1 MRRVFKSRPSPAI
14 VVAVVALV
22 AALAGTAVAG
32 PDAST
37 SAVTKKKVKKIA
49 NKEIDKRF
57 PLGTAGLADSA
68 VTTPKLG
75 DGAVT
80 TPKLGDGAVTTPK
93 LGDGAVTEPKLGD
106 GAVTTT
112 KLADDAVTS
121 GKIGAGQIRASDLG
135 TITTVQTT
143 MQVPANSAGLAD
155 VACPAGSVMLS
166 GGGYWT
172 TNSNNLRTTLK
183 QGNGWRVEGQNTLG
197 TPQPLT
203 VQAYC
208 LDG

>member
-57 PLGTAGLADSA
+57 PLGTAGLADS
-68 VTTPKLG
+68 
-75 DGAVT
+75 AVT

>member
-80 TPKLGDGAVTTPK
+80 TTKLADA
-93 LGDGAVTEPKLGD
+93 
-106 GAVTTT
+106 AVTTT

-143 MQVPANSAGLAD
+143 IQVPATSPGLAD

-172 TNSNNLRTTLK
+172 TDLNNLRTTVK
-183 QGNGWRVEGQNTLG
+183 QGNGWRVEGANTTAG
-197 TPQPLT
+197 GQPLT